1 MPEIM
6 IMGVGST
13 RPAQETMA
21 TKIKD
26 ELGVDATVVP
36 SEPEPV
42 AAKVDHR
49 LTPEERQERLASAFD
64 ELNSAVEKIT
74 TGEDWQRYLDW
85 QSKFSQYSA
94 RNVMWL
100 AEQAEQRGMDLEM
113 VASFNAWKKM
123 GRMVNKGEHGLK
135 VLAPVTYRREE
146 TDAETGQTIEEK
158 RIRGFKVE
166 TVFDVSQTSGPDS
179 TLPNNPMRVTP
190 IEGRCDPQ
198 IIKAIKQEIKRQGY
212 AVELVSGEHEGWPD
226 ATMGHTSVSSRIVRV
241 RDDLSPAAQAKTM
254 VHELAHITME
264 HDHSDARSETEAE
277 STAYLVMSHLGID
290 SGTYSFGYVSG
301 WAEDINVVQRSA
313 EAIRRTADQICSRLD
328 EKLAPME
335 IAPLGLSVGVPMPSP
350 TPMAPTPVLG
360 IEPA

>member
-13 RPAQETMA
+13 RPAQEAMA

-36 SEPEPV
+36 PEPV

-179 TLPNNPMRVTP
+179 TLPTNPMRVTP

-198 IIKAIKQEIKRQGY
+198 IIKAIEREIKKQGY
-212 AVELVSGEHEGWPD
+212 VVEAVDGEQAGWPP
-226 ATMGHTSVSSRIVRV
+226 ATNGHTSVSSRIVRI

-254 VHELAHITME
+254 THELAHITME
-264 HDHSDARSETEAE
+264 HDRSDTRSETEAE
-277 STAYLVMSHLGID
+277 SVAYLTMQHLGID
-290 SGTYSFGYVSG
+290 SGSYSFGYVAG
-301 WAEDINVVQRSA
+301 WAEDVNVVQRSA
-313 EAIRRTADQICSRLD
+313 EAIRKTADQICSHLD
-328 EKLAPME
+328 DRLAPME

-350 TPMAPTPVLG
+350 SPMAQSPQLT

>member
-6 IMGVGST
+6 IMGMGNT
-13 RPAQETMA
+13 HRAQEAMA
-21 TKIKD
+21 ARIED
-26 ELGVDATVVP
+26 ELGVTATVVP
-36 SEPEPV
+36 PEPV
-42 AAKVDHR
+42 AAKQDHR
-49 LTPEERQERLASAFD
+49 LTPEERQERLVTAFD
-64 ELNSAVEKIT
+64 ELNSAVESIT

-100 AEQAEQRGMDLEM
+100 AEQAEQRGMSLET
-113 VASFNAWKKM
+113 VASFGGWKKM
-123 GRMVNKGEHGLK
+123 GRMVNKGEHGLR

-146 TDAETGQTIEEK
+146 TDAETGQTTEEK

-166 TVFDVSQTSGPDS
+166 TVFDVSQTSGPDT
-179 TLPNNPMRVTP
+179 TLPDNPMRVTP

-198 IIKAIKQEIKRQGY
+198 ILKAIKQEIKRQGY
-212 AVELVSGEHEGWPD
+212 TVEAVDGEQEGWPD
-226 ATMGHTSVSSRIVRV
+226 ATMGHTSVTARIVRV

-264 HDHSDARSETEAE
+264 HDRSDTRSETEAE

-290 SGTYSFGYVSG
+290 SGSYSFGYVSG
-301 WAEDINVVQRSA
+301 WAEDTSTVQRSA

-328 EKLAPME
+328 DRLAPATT
-335 IAPLGLSVGVPMPSP
+335 APLTLSRQVPMPSP
-350 TPMAPTPVLG
+350 TPTARAPQLT